1 MTRPGHCRYH
11 GAWRSSE
18 GQLSEEGEIGTGV
31 DDNARKQVDV
41 TAGGPHDGRSAADN
55 GNGSLASTLDALLR
69 PASPGPVDPDYRAL
83 FQASPVAMWIYD
95 AETRELLDVNTA
107 ALGQYGY
114 ARDEFLALEGDAFL
128 PSREVDVALATPD
141 LPWRGG
147 VHRHRRRDGT
157 IVQAEVKTSSVVVGG
172 RILELVVARDVTDEL
187 RLIQALSESDDTLR
201 EAQEIAHLG
210 RFEWDIQ
217 GDQVRWSDELFKI
230 FGADPGSFEATYDAY
245 MRRVHPEDRR
255 LAERSIEETL
265 RSGAPLASEYR
276 IVVPD
281 GSIRWLH
288 SRARLVQD
296 EDGLPLRL
304 LGICQDITTQKTTEA
319 ALTRL
324 ALQDPLT
331 GLPNRA
337 LFLDRLAL
345 ALRRQEREG
354 RSVAVL
360 FVDLDRFKT
369 VNDTLGHYAG
379 DQLLIAVADRLGR
392 ILRPGDT
399 IARLGGDEF
408 AVVCEGLGGPPGA
421 EEIAVRILATLVAP
435 VLVEGQEIM
444 ASASIGIVVSEPDS
458 TPDTMLRDAD
468 TAMYEAKDAGRNRY
482 QIFDPASRA
491 RTLARLRRA
500 EELRLALD
508 RAELR
513 LCYQLEVDLAEEATT
528 GVEALV
534 RWQHP
539 TLGLLPP
546 AEFIDVAEET
556 GLVVPLGDWVLREAC
571 RELARRDPEINPG
584 GLRLSV
590 NLSAR
595 QLGES
600 ELINTVREVLVET
613 GLDPS
618 RLCLEITESVL
629 MDDVESSIEAL
640 LDLKAL
646 GVRLAIDDFGTG
658 YSSLSYLRRFPVDVV
673 KLDRSFVAGL
683 GVDPAATAIVAAVVN
698 LAHALGIMVVAEG
711 VETEAQLVTLRALRC
726 DRAQGYYWNRPLP
739 AGELPGWGRQ
749 PCVASL
755 TPAPID
761 MGQLLVERTT
771 ALRSESGRNV
781 VLQTPPNLA
790 AAFGEIGAVRSVIDH
805 LLANAVKYSDPDRP
819 VVVSAAGD
827 RRWVRVSVADFGIG
841 MNAAEASRCFE
852 QFWQGRQPDGRRP
865 QGTGIGLY
873 IVRSLVE
880 AMGGYVGISTAIG
893 KGSTFTFAL
902 PRSARAVNRTSAP
915 ATAGVGEESSIRE
928 FMRQIGVPIRR
939 GS

>member
-1 MTRPGHCRYH
+1 M
-11 GAWRSSE
+11 
-18 GQLSEEGEIGTGV
+18 
-31 DDNARKQVDV
+31 DDNAASQVD
-41 TAGGPHDGRSAADN
+41 TAAGGPLDGRDASGAPEP
-55 GNGSLASTLDALLR
+55 SLAAALQELLR
-69 PASPGPVDPDYRAL
+69 PAPASPDDSRYHAL
-83 FQASPVAMWIYD
+83 FEASPVPMWIYD
-95 AETRELLDVNTA
+95 AETRELVDVNAA
-107 ALGQYGY
+107 ALGQYLY
-114 ARDEFLALEGDAFL
+114 SREEFLALEADAIL
-128 PSREVDVALATPD
+128 PSREVDVALVTAD

-147 VHRHRRRDGT
+147 VHRHRRHDGT
-157 IVQAEVKTSSVVVGG
+157 ILQAQVKTSSVVVGD
-172 RILELVVARDVTDEL
+172 RILELVAARDVTDEL
-187 RLIQALSESDDTLR
+187 GLIQALSESDDTLR

-217 GDQVRWSDELFKI
+217 GDRVRWSDELFRI
-230 FGADPGSFEATYDAY
+230 FGVDPGSFDATFEAYV
-245 MRRVHPEDRR
+245 RRVHPEDRR
-255 LAERSIEETL
+255 LAQGAIEETL
-265 RSGAPLASEYR
+265 RSGNPLASEYR
-276 IVVPD
+276 IVLPD
-281 GSIRWLH
+281 GTTRWLQ

-296 EDGLPLRL
+296 DDGRPLRM

-345 ALRRQEREG
+345 ALRRQHRDG
-354 RSVAVL
+354 RMVAVL
-360 FVDLDRFKT
+360 FVDLDRFKA
-369 VNDTLGHYAG
+369 VNDTLGHLAG
-379 DQLLIAVADRLGR
+379 DRLLVAVADRLGH

-408 AVVCEGLGGPPGA
+408 AVVCEGMAGQAAA
-421 EEIAVRILATLVAP
+421 EEVAIRILNSLATP
-435 VLVEGQEIM
+435 VVVEGQEIIP
-444 ASASIGIVVSEPDS
+444 SASIGIAVSEPEA

-468 TAMYEAKDAGRNRY
+468 TAMYEAKDAGRNRFHV
-482 QIFDPASRA
+482 FDPASRA

-500 EELRLALD
+500 EELRVALD
-508 RAELR
+508 RSELR
-513 LCYQLEVDLAEEATT
+513 LCYQLEVDLAEETTT

-546 AEFIDVAEET
+546 SEFIDVAEET
-556 GLVVPLGDWVLREAC
+556 GLVVPLGDWVLQEAC
-571 RELARRDPEINPG
+571 RELARRGPNTNPG
-584 GLRLSV
+584 ALRLSV

-595 QLGES
+595 QLGVPA
-600 ELINTVREVLVET
+600 LIDTVRDVLHET
-613 GLDPS
+613 GLDPW

-683 GVDPAATAIVAAVVN
+683 GVDPTATAIVAAVVN
-698 LAHALGIMVVAEG
+698 LAHALGIVVVAEG
-711 VETEAQLVTLRALRC
+711 VETEAQLVALRALRC

-739 AGELPGWGRQ
+739 AAELPGWGRQ

-755 TPAPID
+755 APAPID
-761 MGQLLVERTT
+761 MGQVLVEHTT
-771 ALRSESGRNV
+771 ALRAESGRNV

-790 AAFGEIGAVRSVIDH
+790 AAFGEVGAVRSVLDQ
-805 LLANAVKYSDPDRP
+805 LLANAVKYSEPDRP
-819 VVVSAAGD
+819 IVVSAAGD

-841 MNAAEASRCFE
+841 MNTAEATRCFE
-852 QFWQGRQPDGRRP
+852 QFWQGRQPDGRRR

-880 AMGGYVGISTAIG
+880 AMGGYVGVSTAIG

-902 PRSARAVNRTSAP
+902 PRSARTVNRTNASA
-915 ATAGVGEESSIRE
+915 TVGVGEESSIRE

-939 GS
+939 GA

>member
-1 MTRPGHCRYH
+1 V
-11 GAWRSSE
+11 
-18 GQLSEEGEIGTGV
+18 TGV
-31 DDNARKQVDV
+31 DDNAASQVDV
-41 TAGGPHDGRSAADN
+41 TAGAAPAP
-55 GNGSLASTLDALLR
+55 SLAAALQKLLR
-69 PASPGPVDPDYRAL
+69 PALDDAHYQAL
-83 FQASPVAMWIYD
+83 FDASPIPMWICD
-95 AETRELLDVNTA
+95 ADTRELLDVNAA
-107 ALGQYGY
+107 ALEQYLY
-114 ARDEFLALEGDAFL
+114 SRDEFLALEADTVL
-128 PSREVDVALATPD
+128 PSREVDVALATPE

-147 VHRHRRRDGT
+147 VHRHRRHDGSV
-157 IVQAEVKTSSVVVGG
+157 IQAEVRTASVATGD
-172 RILELVVARDVTDEL
+172 RDLELVVSRDVTDKL
-187 RLIQALSESDDTLR
+187 RIIQALSESDDTLR

-210 RFEWDIQ
+210 RFEWDISS
-217 GDQVRWSDELFKI
+217 DRVRWSDELFRI
-230 FGADPGSFEATYDAY
+230 FGLDPGSIEVTYDAY
-245 MRRVHPEDRR
+245 IRRVHPEDKR
-255 LAERSIEETL
+255 LAQGAIEETL
-265 RSGAPLASEYR
+265 RSATPLAAEYR
-276 IVVPD
+276 IVLPD
-281 GSIRWLH
+281 GGIRWLH

-296 EDGLPLRL
+296 EDGRPLRL

-337 LFLDRLAL
+337 LFLDRLDL
-345 ALRRQEREG
+345 ALRRRQRAG
-354 RSVAVL
+354 QVVAVL

-369 VNDTLGHYAG
+369 VNDTLGHFAG
-379 DQLLIAVADRLGR
+379 DQLLVAVADRLGK

-408 AVVCEGLGGPPGA
+408 AVVCEGLAAAGGA
-421 EEIAVRILATLVAP
+421 EEIAVRILRSLTAP
-435 VLVEGQEIM
+435 VVVEGQQIIV
-444 ASASIGIVVSEPDS
+444 SASIGISVSESDA
-458 TPDTMLRDAD
+458 TPGTMLRDAD
-468 TAMYEAKDAGRNRY
+468 TAMYEAKEAGRNR
-482 QIFDPASRA
+482 FCVFNPASRA
-491 RTLARLRRA
+491 RTLERLRRA
-500 EELRLALD
+500 EELRVALD
-508 RAELR
+508 RSELR

-546 AEFIDVAEET
+546 SEFIDVAEET

-571 RELARRDPEINPG
+571 RELAARETGDQPG

-590 NLSAR
+590 NLSAH
-595 QLGES
+595 QLGVPG
-600 ELINTVREVLVET
+600 LIDTVRDVLAET

-629 MDDVESSIEAL
+629 MDDVQSSIDAL

-683 GVDPAATAIVAAVVN
+683 GVDSAATAIVAAVVN
-698 LAHALGIMVVAEG
+698 LAHALGILVVAEG
-711 VETEAQLVTLRALRC
+711 VETEAQLVALRALRC

-749 PCVASL
+749 PCAASL
-755 TPAPID
+755 APAPID
-761 MGQLLVERTT
+761 LGQLLVERTT
-771 ALRSESGRNV
+771 ALRSETGRNV

-790 AAFGEIGAVRSVIDH
+790 AAFGEIGAVRSVLDH
-805 LLANAVKYSDPDRP
+805 LMANAVKYSEPDRP
-819 VVVSAAGD
+819 VVVSATGD

-841 MNAAEASRCFE
+841 MNAAEATRCFE
-852 QFWQGRQPDGRRP
+852 QFWQGRQPDGRRQ

-880 AMGGYVGISTAIG
+880 AMGGYVGVSTAIG

-902 PRSARAVNRTSAP
+902 PRSARTVNRTSAP
-915 ATAGVGEESSIRE
+915 GTAGVGEESSIRE

>member
-1 MTRPGHCRYH
+1 M
-11 GAWRSSE
+11 
-18 GQLSEEGEIGTGV
+18 
-31 DDNARKQVDV
+31 DDNAARQVKT
-41 TAGGPHDGRSAADN
+41 TAGGPLDGRSAP
-55 GNGSLASTLDALLR
+55 GEPTPSLASALEDLLR
-69 PASPGPVDPDYRAL
+69 PARRQLDAADYGAL
-83 FQASPVAMWIYD
+83 FQATPVPMWIYD
-95 AETRELLDVNTA
+95 ADTHELLDVNAA
-107 ALGQYGY
+107 ALAQYLY
-114 ARDEFLALEGDAFL
+114 SRDEFLALEDDTAFS
-128 PSREVDVALATPD
+128 SRDVDVALATPD

-147 VHRHRRRDGT
+147 VHRHRRKDGS
-157 IVQAEVKTSSVVVGG
+157 VLHAEVMTASVVVDD
-172 RILELVVARDVTDEL
+172 RIVELVVARDVTDKL
-187 RLIQALSESDDTLR
+187 ALIQSLSESDDTLR
-201 EAQEIAHLG
+201 EAQAIANLG

-217 GDQVRWSDELFKI
+217 GDQVRWSEELFRI
-230 FGADPGSFEATYDAY
+230 FGVEPGTFEATYEAY
-245 MRRVHPEDRR
+245 MRRVHPDDRR
-255 LAERSIEETL
+255 QAQGAIEETL
-265 RSGAPLASEYR
+265 RSGTPFASEYR
-276 IVVPD
+276 IVLPD
-281 GSIRWLH
+281 ETTRWLH
-288 SRARLVQD
+288 SRGRLVQD
-296 EDGLPLRL
+296 EEGRPLRL
-304 LGICQDITTQKTTEA
+304 LGICQDITVQKNNEE

-331 GLPNRA
+331 SLPNRA

-345 ALRRQEREG
+345 ALRRQDRNG
-354 RSVAVL
+354 RMVAVL
-360 FVDLDRFKT
+360 FVDLDRFKA
-369 VNDTLGHYAG
+369 VNDTLGHFAG
-379 DQLLIAVADRLGR
+379 DLLLVAVAERLGQ

-408 AVVCEGLGGPPGA
+408 AVVCEGLDGPAGA
-421 EEIAVRILATLVAP
+421 EEIAVRVLNSLAAP
-435 VLVEGQEIM
+435 VLVEGQEVI
-444 ASASIGIVVSEPDS
+444 ASASIGIAVSEPGA

-468 TAMYEAKDAGRNRY
+468 TAMYEAKDAGRNRFHV
-482 QIFDPASRA
+482 FDPASRA

-500 EELRLALD
+500 EELRVALD
-508 RAELR
+508 RSELR

-546 AEFIDVAEET
+546 SEFIDVAEET
-556 GLVVPLGDWVLREAC
+556 GLVVPLGDWVLQEAC
-571 RELARRDPEINPG
+571 RELARRDPNANPG

-595 QLGES
+595 QLGVP
-600 ELINTVREVLVET
+600 ELIDTVRDVLGET

-673 KLDRSFVAGL
+673 KLDRSFVAGI

-698 LAHALGIMVVAEG
+698 LAHALGIVVVAEG
-711 VETEAQLVTLRALRC
+711 VETEAQLVALRALRC

-755 TPAPID
+755 APAPID

-771 ALRSESGRNV
+771 ALRAESGRNV

-790 AAFGEIGAVRSVIDH
+790 AAFGEIGAVRSVLDH
-805 LLANAVKYSDPDRP
+805 LLANAVKFSEPDRP

-827 RRWVRVSVADFGIG
+827 RRWVRVSVADFGLG
-841 MNAAEASRCFE
+841 MNAAEATRCFE
-852 QFWQGRQPDGRRP
+852 QFWQGRQPDGPRR

-880 AMGGYVGISTAIG
+880 AMGGYVGVSTAIG

-902 PRSARAVNRTSAP
+902 PRSARAVNRSNAP